1 MVRRETLVTSEGLA
15 KLEAELDL
23 LRRVRRPEVAQ
34 KIQKAKEA
42 GGTVDNADYEDAKNQ
57 QAFIEGR
64 IRELE
69 EAIKNVVL
77 IPDDRKPSE
86 KVEVGSAVVVTN
98 PQGKNQHFTI
108 VGRTEADPTQG
119 RISNESPVGRALL
132 GHRAGEQAEV
142 DTPSGKI
149 KLTIVKIE

>member
-1 MVRRETLVTSEGLA
+1 MVRRENFLTSEGLT

-23 LRRVRRPEVAQ
+23 LRRVRRPEAAQ
-34 KIQKAKEA
+34 RIQRATA
-42 GGTVDNADYEDAKNQ
+42 VGGTVDNADYEDAKNQ

-64 IRELE
+64 IREVE

-77 IPDDRKPSE
+77 IPDDRKPSD
-86 KVEVGSAVVVTN
+86 KVEVGSVVAVTN
-98 PQGKNQHFTI
+98 PQGRTQTFTI
-108 VGRTEADPTQG
+108 VGRTEAAPAQG

-132 GHRAGEQAEV
+132 GHRVGEQAEV

-149 KLTIVKIE
+149 KLTVVKIA

>member
-1 MVRRETLVTSEGLA
+1 MVRRETFLTSEGLT

-23 LRRVRRPEVAQ
+23 LRRVRRPEAAQ
-34 KIQKAKEA
+34 RIQRAKEV
-42 GGTVDNADYEDAKNQ
+42 GGTEDNAEYEEAKNQ

-69 EAIKNVVL
+69 DAIKNAVL
-77 IPDDRKPSE
+77 IPDDRKPTDTVEIGSV
-86 KVEVGSAVVVTN
+86 VEVKN
-98 PQGKNQHFTI
+98 PQGRTQAFTI
-108 VGRTEADPTQG
+108 VGRTEADPAQG

-132 GHRAGEQAEV
+132 GHKAGEQAEV
-142 DTPSGKI
+142 ETPSGKI